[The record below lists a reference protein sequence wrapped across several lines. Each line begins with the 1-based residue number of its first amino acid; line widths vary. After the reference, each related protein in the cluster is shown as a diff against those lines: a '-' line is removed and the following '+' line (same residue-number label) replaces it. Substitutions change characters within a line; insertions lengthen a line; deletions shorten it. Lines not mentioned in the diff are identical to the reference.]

1 MERVGWRDEGRGR
14 DRGTKRER
22 KEKGSERDL
31 EEVLIVF
38 P

>member
-1 MERVGWRDEGRGR
+1 MERVGWRDEGR